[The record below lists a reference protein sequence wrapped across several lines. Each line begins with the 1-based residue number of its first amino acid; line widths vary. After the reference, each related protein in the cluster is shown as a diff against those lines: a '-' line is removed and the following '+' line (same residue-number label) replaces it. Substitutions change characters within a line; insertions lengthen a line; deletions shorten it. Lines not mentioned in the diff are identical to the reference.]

1 MLGPVRPTPYDLA
14 FSVFGIP
21 VRVVPTFWL
30 FSALLG
36 FHYTRVPGIGFALLL
51 IWIAIAFVSILV
63 HELGHALTAHLFGY
77 PPRIMLYH
85 FGGVAMYEPYRD
97 YTTGKAILIT
107 LAGPAAGFLLF
118 VASFAATFVLTMA
131 NVEVSRPVDE
141 ALGMLLFI
149 NLVWTVLNLAPVLP
163 LDGGQVCRE
172 VCQSLNPQRGMTW
185 ALWVSIVVAALVG
198 AGLLAIRSTYGGV
211 MFLLMA
217 VGNYQE
223 LQQRRHW

>member
-1 MLGPVRPTPYDLA
+1 MFGPVRPSQFDLA

-36 FHYTRVPGIGFALLL
+36 FHYTQVPGIGFALLL
-51 IWIAIAFVSILV
+51 IWIAVVFVSILI
-63 HELGHALTAHLFGY
+63 HELGHALTAYLFGY

-107 LAGPAAGFLLF
+107 LAGPAAGFMLF
-118 VASFAATFVLTMA
+118 GVSLAATFVLTFA
-131 NVEVSRPVDE
+131 DVTVPRLADE

-149 NLVWTVLNLAPVLP
+149 NLVWTVLNLMPVLP

-172 VCQSLNPQRGMTW
+172 VCVSLNPQRGMIW
-185 ALWVSIVVAALVG
+185 ALWVSIVAAGLIG
-198 AGLLAIRSTYGGV
+198 AGLLAIRSIYGGV
-211 MFLLMA
+211 MFLMLA
-217 VGNYQE
+217 FGSYQE